1 MITRLVQRFPRLPW
15 KDLGAG
21 SGLLLLAGVLLTLSW
36 RKWSD
41 AQIDFGRE
49 LYLPWRIAE
58 GAVFGRDI
66 ESLYGPLSAYVNGAW
81 FKLWGASLGN
91 LIALNLLLYA
101 VILGLLYDLLR
112 RGWGTAG
119 AAVGGA
125 FFILV
130 FSFSQLVG
138 IGNYNYVTP
147 YSHEATHGVLAC
159 LVTAWA
165 LLRWRRTGGA
175 GSALIAG
182 LGVGACVLLKIE
194 CLVAAVGICGV
205 AAILQWRAGGGFG
218 RAALALFALGAVGPL
233 VGFTLFLLPDL
244 GWSDA
249 FVTAGQTLFNALGT
263 ARYTAEKVQF
273 TFSGFDDPWTNL
285 GRHLLSSGLFA
296 AGAALLLWGARRA
309 TAWLETLEQDSY
321 WQGMVLVAL
330 ATGAAGAYWGPAH
343 FGQTLLLASL
353 ALAGLAGFAWER
365 ARRDSAPTALI
376 EARLILALLGAAL
389 LLRML
394 LNGRLQH
401 YGFYQ
406 AAIAGSVVLAAL
418 WVELPAAARSRG
430 QRLLQ
435 VAVAAFALGLAGKIS
450 TASNSLYRVKTL
462 PIGEGSDRT
471 WHFPP
476 AVDGRPELQR
486 AALEW
491 ITKNVKPGERLLVL
505 PEGIMLNFLS
515 RTPTPLRTTHFF
527 AGALVGGREA
537 GLVEQLE
544 RDPPKWV
551 VLVSRDL
558 REYGVGRYGES
569 IGHGQLLVEWV
580 QRRYEQVASAGD
592 DPLIAD
598 KIGVRAFQLR
608 TAASS
613 STPSSSAP

>member
-1 MITRLVQRFPRLPW
+1 M
-15 KDLGAG
+15 A
-21 SGLLLLAGVLLTLSW
+21 LAGVLLTLSW

-91 LIALNLLLYA
+91 LIVLNLLLYTA
-101 VILGLLYDLLR
+101 ILALLYDLLR

-125 FFILV
+125 FFVIV
-130 FSFSQLVG
+130 FSFAQLVG

-165 LLRWRRTGGA
+165 LLRWRRTNGA
-175 GSALIAG
+175 GSALLAG
-182 LGVGACVLLKIE
+182 LGVGACALLKIE
-194 CLVAAVGICGV
+194 CLVAAAGLCG
-205 AAILQWRAGGGFG
+205 AAAVLHGRAGGRFA
-218 RAALALFALGAVGPL
+218 RSTLALFALGAAGPL
-233 VGFTLFLLPDL
+233 AGFTLFLRPDL

-273 TFSGFDDPWTNL
+273 TFSGFDHPWQNL
-285 GRHLLSSGLFA
+285 GRHLLSSSMLA
-296 AGAALLLWGARRA
+296 AGVALLLWGARRA
-309 TAWLETLEQDSY
+309 TDWFETLEPDSY
-321 WQGMVLVAL
+321 WQGVTLIAIGAGVA
-330 ATGAAGAYWGPAH
+330 GWYWGPQH
-343 FGQTLLLASL
+343 FGQTLFLASSVV
-353 ALAGLAGFAWER
+353 AGFAVLAWER
-365 ARRDSAPTALI
+365 ARRDSGPTAVV
-376 EARLILALLGAAL
+376 EARLILALLGVAL

-406 AAIAGSVVLAAL
+406 AAIAGCVVITAL
-418 WVELPAAARSRG
+418 WIEVPAAARGRAR
-430 QRLLQ
+430 QLLQ
-435 VAVAAFALGLAGKIS
+435 AAIGAFALGLAGQVS
-450 TASNSLYRVKTL
+450 TASNSLYRAKVL
-462 PIGEGSDRT
+462 PLGTGADRT
-471 WHFPP
+471 WHLPP
-476 AVDGRPELQR
+476 PLDGRADLQR
-486 AALEW
+486 AALDW

-505 PEGIMLNFLS
+505 PEGVMLNFLN

-537 GLVEQLE
+537 GLVAQLE
-544 RDPPKWV
+544 RDPPRWV
-551 VLVSRDL
+551 VLLSRDL
-558 REYGVGRYGES
+558 REYGVDRYGES
-569 IGHGQLLVEWV
+569 DGHGKLLVEWV
-580 QRRYEQVASAGD
+580 QQRYQQVAAAGE

-598 KIGVRAFQLR
+598 KIGVRAFELR
-608 TAASS
+608 APTSS
-613 STPSSSAP
+613 STSSSSAP